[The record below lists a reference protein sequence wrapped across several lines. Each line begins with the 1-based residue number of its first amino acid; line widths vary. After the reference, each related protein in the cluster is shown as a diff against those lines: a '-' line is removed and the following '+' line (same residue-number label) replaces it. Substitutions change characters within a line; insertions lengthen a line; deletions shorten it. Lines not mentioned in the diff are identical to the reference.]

1 MKVHHI
7 GALLAAAAAATTI
20 AAAPAALADVIVVQH
35 PGNAEITTTPG
46 AAVKHAAE
54 LQEPFGD
61 GPFLV
66 FHH

>member
-7 GALLAAAAAATTI
+7 GALLAMVAAAAITT
-20 AAAPAALADVIVVQH
+20 APPALADVTVVQH

-54 LQEPFGD
+54 LQQPFGD

>member
-7 GALLAAAAAATTI
+7 GALLVAAT
-20 AAAPAALADVIVVQH
+20 AATVAFAPAALAEVTVVQH

-54 LQEPFGD
+54 LQQPFGD
-61 GPFLV
+61 GPLLV

>member
-1 MKVHHI
+1 MKVRYI
-7 GALLAAAAAATTI
+7 GALLAAAAAATI
-20 AAAPAALADVIVVQH
+20 AAAPAALADVTVVQR

-46 AAVKHAAE
+46 AAVKRAAE
-54 LQEPFGD
+54 LQQPFAD

>member
-1 MKVHHI
+1 MKFHYI
-7 GALLAAAAAATTI
+7 GALLAAAAAVSI
-20 AAAPAALADVIVVQH
+20 AAAPAALADVTVVQH

-46 AAVKHAAE
+46 DAVKHAAE
-54 LQEPFGD
+54 LQQPFGN

>member
-7 GALLAAAAAATTI
+7 GALLAIAAAAAITT
-20 AAAPAALADVIVVQH
+20 APAALADVTVVQH

-54 LQEPFGD
+54 LQQPFGD

>member
-1 MKVHHI
+1 MKVHYI
-7 GALLAAAAAATTI
+7 GALLVAAAAATI
-20 AAAPAALADVIVVQH
+20 AAAPTALADVTVVQH

-46 AAVKHAAE
+46 AAVRHAAE
-54 LQEPFGD
+54 LQQPFGD

>member
-1 MKVHHI
+1 MKVHYI
-7 GALLAAAAAATTI
+7 GALLAAAAAVTI
-20 AAAPAALADVIVVQH
+20 AAAPAALADVTVVQH

-46 AAVKHAAE
+46 AAVKQAAE

>member
-1 MKVHHI
+1 MKVHYI
-7 GALLAAAAAATTI
+7 GALLVAATAATI
-20 AAAPAALADVIVVQH
+20 VVAPAAMADVTAVQH

-54 LQEPFGD
+54 LQQPFGD